1 MHTARNRLSRVG
13 IIASLA
19 LLVSLAC
26 FALTSG
32 CRQSQNSPT
41 SGDSAT
47 GSVESSGGESKGF
60 VPQNLLEARRGFR
73 TSLAAP
79 VNDKEFLEIPNE
91 QLFDITA
98 CESSVGPLE
107 AYISLPLDEDKLYPA
122 MVWVTGGFPP
132 GGIGAQAWEPV
143 DPSND
148 QSAKV
153 YRERGMIM
161 MYPTLR
167 GCSDNPGFQE
177 GFYGEVED
185 VIAAGEYLRQQPY
198 VDPDR
203 VYLGGH
209 STGGTLV
216 LLVAESTD
224 IFRGIISFG
233 PVDDPFHYGK
243 QHLRYKRG
251 RVKER
256 ILRAPIHH
264 LDYIRTPTVVVEG
277 TQGNIGSLMA
287 LQAAG
292 SHNSNLTFV
301 AVPHMDHFNV
311 LAPANA
317 ALADKIL
324 TQPDEPLTLKADDVV
339 N

>member
-1 MHTARNRLSRVG
+1 MHTSRNRFLRLDTIVCVTLLLG
-13 IIASLA
+13 ATCFGLA
-19 LLVSLAC
+19 
-26 FALTSG
+26 SG
-32 CRQSQNSPT
+32 CRQSQNSNSAPSSQAPAEFTHNESADAAPT
-41 SGDSAT
+41 
-47 GSVESSGGESKGF
+47 
-60 VPQNLLEARRGFR
+60 NLLEARRGFD
-73 TSLAAP
+73 TDLA
-79 VNDKEFLEIPNE
+79 VKVRDEEILEIPNE
-91 QLFDITA
+91 RLFDITA
-98 CESSVGPLE
+98 CKSSAGSLE
-107 AYISLPLDEDKLYPA
+107 AYISLPPEDGKVYPA
-122 MVWVTGGFPP
+122 MIWVTGGFPP
-132 GGIGAQAWEPV
+132 GGIGSQAWEPV

-185 VIAAGEYLRQQPY
+185 LIAAGEYLRKLPC
-198 VDPDR
+198 VDPER

-224 IFRGIISFG
+224 IFRGVISFG
-233 PVDDPFHYGK
+233 PVEDPFYYGEE
-243 QHLRYKRG
+243 HLRYKRG
-251 RVKER
+251 RIKER

-292 SHNSNLTFV
+292 SGNSNLSFV
-301 AVPHMDHFNV
+301 AVPHQDHFNV
-311 LAPANA
+311 LAPVNA
-317 ALADKIL
+317 ILAEKIVS
-324 TQPDEPLTLKADDVV
+324 QPSAPLTLTVGEVV
-339 N
+339 K

>member
-1 MHTARNRLSRVG
+1 MHTSRNPIARVG
-13 IIASLA
+13 TNVSLTVF
-19 LLVSLAC
+19 VSLAC
-26 FALTSG
+26 LGFISG
-32 CRQSQNSPT
+32 CRQSQNSST
-41 SGDSAT
+41 SDAAAQGSA
-47 GSVESSGGESKGF
+47 ESSVSQPDDF
-60 VPQNLLEARRGFR
+60 VPTNLLEARRGFR
-73 TSLAAP
+73 TVLAAS
-79 VNDKEFLEIPNE
+79 VKDEEALEIPNE
-91 QLFDITA
+91 RLFDITA
-98 CESSVGPLE
+98 FKSTAGSLE
-107 AYISLPLDEDKLYPA
+107 AYISLPPEKDKVYPA
-122 MVWVTGGFPP
+122 MIWVTGGFPP

-143 DPSND
+143 DPAND

-177 GFYGEVED
+177 GFYGEVDD
-185 VIAAGEYLRQQPY
+185 VIAAGEYLRQQSY

-224 IFRGIISFG
+224 IFRGVISFG
-233 PVDDPFHYGK
+233 PVDDPFHYG
-243 QHLRYKRG
+243 QEHLLYRRG
-251 RVKER
+251 RVEER

-264 LDYIRTPTVVVEG
+264 LAFIRTPTVIIEG

-292 SHNSNLTFV
+292 GGNSNLTFV
-301 AVPHMDHFNV
+301 AVPHRDHFNV

-317 ALADKIL
+317 VLANKIV
-324 TQPDEPLTLKADDVV
+324 TQPDKALTLTAEEVAP
-339 N
+339 